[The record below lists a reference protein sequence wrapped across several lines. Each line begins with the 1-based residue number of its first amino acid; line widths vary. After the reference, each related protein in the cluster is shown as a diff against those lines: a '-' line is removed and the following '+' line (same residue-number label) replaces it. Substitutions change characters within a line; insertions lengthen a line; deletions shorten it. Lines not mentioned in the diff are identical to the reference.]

1 MKKIIA
7 LLLVA
12 VMCFSLAACGNSSKL
27 EKYKKYEALI
37 NYMEAGDYESALAE
51 MIRISENGGSVDNA
65 GDESGEKTAKAVE
78 ISIDNWQEYFEIVE
92 REETKKNEFEE
103 IEDMYKD
110 VYLVLKDEYEMVG
123 YDTSIAIEYNYI
135 EEWRYV
141 EIDKENGVL
150 TIGELVP
157 DKENEEMNGLTKE
170 IIHSKTSLINGRS
183 RSEGMQAVPT
193 NFEIVRIQG
202 TLYIAE

>member
-37 NYMEAGDYESALAE
+37 NYMEAGDYESGLAE

-78 ISIDNWQEYFEIVE
+78 ISIDNWQEYFEIV
-92 REETKKNEFEE
+92 
-103 IEDMYKD
+103 D
-110 VYLVLKDEYEMVG
+110 
-123 YDTSIAIEYNYI
+123 
-135 EEWRYV
+135 
-141 EIDKENGVL
+141 
-150 TIGELVP
+150 
-157 DKENEEMNGLTKE
+157 GLTLQKISAWKDAPFVVGCITVYCGVVRLIDNIKYKE
-170 IIHSKTSLINGRS
+170 
-183 RSEGMQAVPT
+183 
-193 NFEIVRIQG
+193 
-202 TLYIAE
+202 

>member
-12 VMCFSLAACGNSSKL
+12 VMCFSLAACGGDN
-27 EKYKKYEALI
+27 EAS
-37 NYMEAGDYESALAE
+37 NNNEPQT
-51 MIRISENGGSVDNA
+51 N
-65 GDESGEKTAKAVE
+65 ESGEKTAKAVE

-92 REETKKNEFEE
+92 REETEKNEFEE
-103 IEDMYKD
+103 IEDMYKG

-170 IIHSKTSLINGRS
+170 IIYSKTSLTNGRS
-183 RSEGMQAVPT
+183 WSEGMQAVPT

>member
-1 MKKIIA
+1 MKKIIV

-12 VMCFSLAACGNSSKL
+12 VMSLSLVACGNNSKL

-51 MIRISENGGSVDNA
+51 MIRISENSGSVDNA
-65 GDESGEKTAKAVE
+65 GDESGKKTAKAVE

-92 REETKKNEFEE
+92 REKTQKNEFEE
-103 IEDMYKD
+103 IEDMYKG

-135 EEWRYV
+135 NEWRYV

-157 DKENEEMNGLTKE
+157 DRENEEMNGLTMKIGGSE
-170 IIHSKTSLINGRS
+170 TSLTNDRS
-183 RSEGMQAVPT
+183 WSEGMQAVPT

>member
-1 MKKIIA
+1 MKKI
-7 LLLVA
+7 LA
-12 VMCFSLAACGNSSKL
+12 VMLAAIMLFSLAACGNSSKL

-135 EEWRYV
+135 DEWRYV

-157 DKENEEMNGLTKE
+157 DKENEEMNGLTMK
-170 IIHSKTSLINGRS
+170 ISGSKTSLINGRS
-183 RSEGMQAVPT
+183 WSEGMQAVPT

>member
-92 REETKKNEFEE
+92 REETQKNEFEE

-135 EEWRYV
+135 NEWRYV

-157 DKENEEMNGLTKE
+157 DKENEEMNGLTKK
-170 IIHSKTSLINGRS
+170 ISGSKTSLTNGRR

>member
-1 MKKIIA
+1 
-7 LLLVA
+7 
-12 VMCFSLAACGNSSKL
+12 
-27 EKYKKYEALI
+27 
-37 NYMEAGDYESALAE
+37 
-51 MIRISENGGSVDNA
+51 
-65 GDESGEKTAKAVE
+65 
-78 ISIDNWQEYFEIVE
+78 
-92 REETKKNEFEE
+92 
-103 IEDMYKD
+103 MYKG

-135 EEWRYV
+135 NEWRYV

-157 DKENEEMNGLTKE
+157 DRENEEMNGLTMKIGGSE
-170 IIHSKTSLINGRS
+170 TSLTNGRS
-183 RSEGMQAVPT
+183 WSEGMQAVPT